1 MPCAL
6 TSIAHSRIPGRAG
19 RAHTGMSGPRN
30 CERGPGHAAGARRG
44 RERRPANATR
54 DQGTGEAASET
65 FACMVAFVSPTGP
78 PGETFACMHALVSL
92 EVGTHL
98 RETFACMHAF
108 VSLAGRLG
116 ETFACMHTFVS
127 LGANGSRNRGAD
139 GQRCQQR
146 RVAGPG
152 RTGRGT
158 GARLAG
164 GRPCAMPRR
173 GGSSLRATYRN
184 LRTND
189 GGRNRRGD
197 GGRSRATAQCGPEG
211 RRGNGGRDGIGNGS
225 TVRRGVDVR
234 KPSPEADGTL
244 PTSPLDSKKPCARQG
259 FICDGGKYGARTR
272 DLRRDR
278 PAL

>member
-1 MPCAL
+1 MPCTL

-19 RAHTGMSGPRN
+19 LAHTGMSGPRS

-152 RTGRGT
+152 RMGRGT
-158 GARLAG
+158 GTRLAG
-164 GRPCAMPRR
+164 GRPVRHAAPGRIIPPGNIPELADERWREESARR
-173 GGSSLRATYRN
+173 WRAE
-184 LRTND
+184 
-189 GGRNRRGD
+189 
-197 GGRSRATAQCGPEG
+197 P
-211 RRGNGGRDGIGNGS
+211 GNGS
-225 TVRRGVDVR
+225 MR
-234 KPSPEADGTL
+234 A
-244 PTSPLDSKKPCARQG
+244 
-259 FICDGGKYGARTR
+259 
-272 DLRRDR
+272 
-278 PAL
+278 